1 MTKAQVAKAQVTMA
15 KAQGAT
21 AWTAI
26 AVLMA
31 AGVMMANDAAAASH
45 ERNVNQRQSFQRE
58 RVATGVRQGDLTRR
72 EAGRL
77 NAESRQIARKEQ
89 AYRSDGHFSRSERRD
104 IQQDLNRHSRHINQQ
119 RHDGDRRH
127 YGQAQGRHSGYAY
140 GGGYG
145 GGHAYGRSNGIDR
158 MQYQQKQQIRQ
169 GIRNG
174 DITRHE
180 AQRLYAEQRQ
190 IAALERRYRADGVL
204 TSAERR
210 DLYGAMRDASRHI
223 YNQSHDAQRRY

>member
-1 MTKAQVAKAQVTMA
+1 MNKAKAA
-15 KAQGAT
+15 KGQGGA
-21 AWTAI
+21 AWTVL

-31 AGVMMANDAAAASH
+31 AGVIMANDAAAASH
-45 ERNVNQRQSFQRE
+45 ERSVNQRQSFQRE

-89 AYRSDGHFSRSERRD
+89 AFRSDGHFSHSERRE
-104 IQQDLNRHSRHINQQ
+104 IHQGLNRHSRHINQQ

-127 YGQAQGRHSGYAY
+127 YGQSQGRHAGYAY

-145 GGHAYGRSNGIDR
+145 GGHAYGRRDGIDR
-158 MQYQQKQQIRQ
+158 MQYQQGRQIQQ

-174 DITRHE
+174 SITQHE
-180 AQRLYAEQRQ
+180 ARRLYAEQRQ

-204 TSAERR
+204 TGAERR
-210 DLYGAMRDASRHI
+210 DLYGKMREASRHI

>member
-1 MTKAQVAKAQVTMA
+1 MTKAQTARTQVMVE
-15 KAQGAT
+15 KSQGAA

-45 ERNVNQRQSFQRE
+45 ERNVNQRQSFQRD

-77 NAESRQIARKEQ
+77 NTEARQIARKEQ

-140 GGGYG
+140 GGG
-145 GGHAYGRSNGIDR
+145 HAYGRSNGVDR
-158 MQYQQKQQIRQ
+158 MQYQQNQQIRQ

-174 DITRHE
+174 SITQHE

-210 DLYGAMRDASRHI
+210 DLYGEMRDASRHI